1 MKAQPI
7 SRRALAAGL
16 ALAPVAGL
24 PALAGEVSEDDPVFA
39 VLAERDRLEAIHLAA
54 ITRADELQTE
64 VADELQTEAAEA
76 EQGVACSAV
85 CDYERDVLLTTVPTT
100 KAGALALLR
109 FLGNHLQSFG
119 GEEKAVANAIGAI
132 AAFIE
137 GEA

>member
-1 MKAQPI
+1 MKTQPI

-24 PALAGEVSEDDPVFA
+24 PALAGAVSGDDPVFA

-54 ITRADELQTE
+54 ITRMDELQTE
-64 VADELQTEAAEA
+64 TAEDERNA
-76 EQGVACSAV
+76 ACSAV

-109 FLGNHLQSFG
+109 FLGNHLQSFS

-132 AAFIE
+132 ASFIE
-137 GEA
+137 ERA

>member
-1 MKAQPI
+1 MTMKTQPI

-24 PALAGEVSEDDPVFA
+24 PALAGAVSADDPVFA

-64 VADELQTEAAEA
+64 TAEA
-76 EQGVACSAV
+76 EQGAACSAV

-109 FLGNHLQSFG
+109 FLGNYLQSFC
-119 GEEKAVANAIGAI
+119 GEEKSVANAV
-132 AAFIE
+132 AAVADFIE
-137 GEA
+137 GRA